1 MKELKGSQTEMNL
14 YLTFAGESRV
24 RNRYNFFSEVARLEG
39 YQWIGD
45 VLDEAASTKY
55 AHSREV
61 YRRYLD
67 MVGNTLENLKEAM
80 EGETI
85 EYSTLYRQ
93 FEEEARKEGFQQ
105 IGDFYKQLSAVAKNY
120 EEKFEEL
127 YNRVK
132 DNTVYISPVPTRWR
146 CMNCSWIHEGTSAPK
161 LCSLCYFPKSFFK
174 VEGDE
179 T

>member
-1 MKELKGSQTEMNL
+1 MKEVKGSQTERNL
-14 YLTFAGESRV
+14 YLTFAGESRA

-45 VLDEAASTKY
+45 VFDEAAGTKY

-67 MVGNTLENLKEAM
+67 MVGNTLDNLKEAM
-80 EGETI
+80 EGETM
-85 EYSTLYRQ
+85 EYSTIYRQ
-93 FEEEARKEGFQQ
+93 YEEEARKEGFHH
-105 IGDFYKQLSAVAKNY
+105 IGDFFKELSQVARNY

-132 DNTVYISPVPTRWR
+132 NDNVFRAPVPVAWR
-146 CMNCSWIHEGTSAPK
+146 CMNCGYTHIGTSAPNQ
-161 LCSLCYFPKSFFK
+161 CSLCKFPKNFFK
-174 VEGDE
+174 VEGE
-179 T
+179 EL